1 MCSGQIAPLKCV
13 HVDDIDINFKDSLY
27 DASYILY
34 NHQIHSIWLVGHIKD
49 VNHELEFFD
58 FDDNSGRPLR
68 IQYCRKYI
76 EPQVKDKNII
86 KVGNRVSIICGISH
100 LIIGKEAYLNFRVNR
115 ISKAYD
121 FNPEYF
127 SAKVKAVKITN
138 KI

>member
-34 NHQIHSIWLVGHIKD
+34 NHQIHSIWLVGHIKEFEYLIINNIFS

-86 KVGNRVSIICGISH
+86 KVLS
-100 LIIGKEAYLNFRVNR
+100 
-115 ISKAYD
+115 
-121 FNPEYF
+121 
-127 SAKVKAVKITN
+127 
-138 KI
+138 